1 MNDNQTSTPASAS
14 PQDAIDEVIKTDTID
29 SLADKQPETPAPL
42 EPAVSSLPP
51 DPVLASDSPSD
62 VPAENLAPE
71 QPIISGEA
79 SSLPVSEP
87 PSFADPVNSQPIVT
101 PSTDLPEPVSAP
113 APAQPDLP
121 DTPVVAGIGQTITS
135 QPPVDQAS
143 LTPEPIPTADTLTN
157 DTESQQTPPDLPKG
171 SGLKTAGIALGAV
184 AVLALG
190 AGGFYFFQ
198 GQNVNK
204 NAPTQSSTQQTSPST
219 AKPLETFLAAGV
231 SVDSEAQDS
240 IDKITLVD
248 LGQKNMQ
255 TAKASQS
262 IAANI
267 VNTTY
272 RPKQSVFGDGSTAKP
287 YQITAVDDPV
297 CQGLRP
303 VDVKTEYDEKA
314 KTLTLYLT
322 SADQTIIPYMHLAGY
337 WFTDFDQS
345 QKFNIELLTPEEMI
359 EWSQNVNETTTD
371 TAQVKT
377 LVLDLDNFKLYSPK
391 AYYYLYARTVIG
403 DTYLDCLYSDQNTNK
418 AFTFTLP

>member
-1 MNDNQTSTPASAS
+1 MNDNQTSTPAQTS
-14 PQDAIDEVIKTDTID
+14 PQDAIDEVINTDTIT
-29 SLADKQPETPAPL
+29 SLADKQTGTPA
-42 EPAVSSLPP
+42 ASDISASSLPP
-51 DPVLASDSPSD
+51 DPVSTSANQPA
-62 VPAENLAPE
+62 VPTESLVPE

-79 SSLPVSEP
+79 SSLPVSEL
-87 PSFADPVNSQPIVT
+87 SSSADPLNSQPIVT
-101 PSTDLPEPVSAP
+101 PSTDLPEPVSAQ
-113 APAQPDLP
+113 AAQPDLP

-135 QPPVDQAS
+135 QPTIDQAS
-143 LTPEPIPTADTLTN
+143 LTPEPVPTADTLAN
-157 DTESQQTPPDLPKG
+157 DTEPQQTPPDLPKG

-184 AVLALG
+184 AILVLG

-198 GQNVNK
+198 GQNK
-204 NAPTQSSTQQTSPST
+204 NTPAQTSTQQTSPST
-219 AKPLETFLAAGV
+219 ARPLETFLAAGV

-248 LGQKNMQ
+248 LGQKNLK

-287 YQITAVDDPV
+287 YQITAIDDPV
-297 CQGLRP
+297 CQGLHP
-303 VDVKTEYDEKA
+303 VDIKTEYDEEA
-314 KTLTLYLT
+314 KTLTLYWT

-345 QKFNIELLTPEEMI
+345 QKFNIELLAPEEMI